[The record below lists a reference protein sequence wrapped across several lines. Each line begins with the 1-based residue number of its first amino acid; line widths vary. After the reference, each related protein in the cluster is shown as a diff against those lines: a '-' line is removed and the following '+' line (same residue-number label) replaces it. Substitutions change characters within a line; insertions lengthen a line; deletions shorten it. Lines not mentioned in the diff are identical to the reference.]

1 MTRITKVYKKIGN
14 VIAAVLLTTIVLITN
29 ENIFSISTDKEY
41 YIATTDLNVRTG
53 AGTQNSVIFTLQ
65 KGNEVE
71 VLIKKNNWYQIKY
84 LEKKGYVYSE
94 YLEYS
99 RTEQNTNL
107 QSFNKK
113 ISFIGKGII
122 ACIILIVSLLIFR
135 KVRNLKL
142 LKSVTKIKRGT
153 RSERDLVLKLLK
165 YGIPAK
171 MIFHDLYLSKNNGEF
186 TQIDIVVITG
196 VGIIVFEVKDYSGW
210 IYGAG
215 NQTQWTKVLAYG
227 KKKFRFYNP
236 IMQNNKHISELKKN
250 HNLFNNVP
258 FYSIL
263 LFYGDCVLKD
273 VNYIPKGTFLVKSK
287 RVNDIL
293 KIILKQNEPVE
304 YKNIDE
310 MLGIL
315 KEAVENGESKEN
327 QIKHIE
333 NIKDMIGKERIFE

>member
-1 MTRITKVYKKIGN
+1 MRVGLKAIIKTSKVLT
-14 VIAAVLLTTIVLITN
+14 AVLLVFIVFIGNEYLIS
-29 ENIFSISTDKEY
+29 FSKEKEY
-41 YIATTDLNVRTG
+41 YIATTDLNVRNG
-53 AGTQNSVIFTLQ
+53 AGTQHSVIFTLQ

-71 VLIKKNNWYQIKY
+71 VLYKNNNWYKIKY
-84 LEKKGYVYSE
+84 LEKKGYAYSE

-107 QSFNKK
+107 QSFYKT
-113 ISFIGKGII
+113 ISLIGKGII
-122 ACIILIVSLLIFR
+122 AFIILIVSSLIYK
-135 KVRNLKL
+135 KVRDKKL
-142 LKSVTKIKRGT
+142 LKTVTKTKRGT
-153 RSERDLVLKLLK
+153 RSERDLVLNLLK
-165 YGIPAK
+165 YGIPAQ
-171 MIFHDLYLSKNNGEF
+171 MIFHDLYLSKNNDEF
-186 TQIDIVVITG
+186 SQIDIVVITD

-236 IMQNNKHISELKKN
+236 IMQNIKHISELKKCL
-250 HNLFNNVP
+250 NLFNIP
-258 FYSIL
+258 FYSIV

-273 VNYIPKGTFLVKSK
+273 VNFVPKGTFLVKSK
-287 RVNDIL
+287 RVKDVL

-304 YKNIDE
+304 YTNIDE
-310 MLGIL
+310 MIGIL

-333 NIKDMIGKERIFE
+333 NIKDMIGKDRIFE

>member
-1 MTRITKVYKKIGN
+1 MTRRIRINKYSGN
-14 VIAAVLLTTIVLITN
+14 VIAAILLIIIVLFTN
-29 ENIFSISTDKEY
+29 ENFSALSTDKEY

-53 AGTQNSVIFTLQ
+53 AGTQHHVIFTLQ

-84 LEKKGYVYSE
+84 LERKGYAHSE

-99 RTEQNTNL
+99 RTEQNTSF

-122 ACIILIVSLLIFR
+122 AFIILVVSLLIYR
-135 KVRNLKL
+135 KVRDIKL
-142 LKSVTKIKRGT
+142 LKTVTKTKRGT

-165 YGIPAK
+165 YGIPAQ
-171 MIFHDLYLSKNNGEF
+171 MIFHDLYLSKKNDEF
-186 TQIDIVVITG
+186 SQIDLVVLTEA
-196 VGIIVFEVKDYSGW
+196 GIIVFEIKDYSGW
-210 IYGAG
+210 IYGSG
-215 NQTQWTKVLAYG
+215 NQSMWTQVLAYG
-227 KKKFRFYNP
+227 KKKYRFYNP
-236 IMQNNKHISELKKN
+236 IMQNNKHISKLKKN
-250 HNLFNNVP
+250 LNLFNNVP
-258 FYSIL
+258 FYSIV
-263 LFYGDCVLKD
+263 LFYGDCVLKE
-273 VNYIPKGTFLVKSK
+273 VNFVPKGTFLVKSN
-287 RVNDIL
+287 RVKDVL
-293 KIILKQNEPVE
+293 RVILKQNEPIE
-304 YKNIDE
+304 YGNINE

>member
-1 MTRITKVYKKIGN
+1 MTRRTKINNKIGN
-14 VIAAVLLTTIVLITN
+14 LIVAVLLIIIVLTTN
-29 ENIFSISTDKEY
+29 ENIFSLSTDKEY

-53 AGTQNSVIFTLQ
+53 AGTQYSVIFTLQ

-71 VLIKKNNWYQIKY
+71 VLIKENNWYQIKY
-84 LEKKGYVYSE
+84 LEKKGFVYSE
-94 YLEYS
+94 YLEYN
-99 RTEQNTNL
+99 RTEQNKNF
-107 QSFNKK
+107 QSFNKT
-113 ISFIGKGII
+113 ISLIGIGLI
-122 ACIILIVSLLIFR
+122 ACIVLIVSLLIFR
-135 KVRNLKL
+135 KLRNINL
-142 LKSVTKIKRGT
+142 LKTVTKTKRGT

-171 MIFHDLYLSKNNGEF
+171 MIFHDLYLSRNNDEF
-186 TQIDIVVITG
+186 SQIDLVVITD

-250 HNLFNNVP
+250 LNIFKNVP
-258 FYSIL
+258 FYSIV

-287 RVNDIL
+287 RVNEVL
-293 KIILKQNEPVE
+293 KIIFKQNAPVE
-304 YKNIDE
+304 YPNIDE
-310 MLGIL
+310 MLGLL
-315 KEAVENGESKEN
+315 KEAVENGESQEN